1 MIGFVIGYQMR
12 TYKYSQGQSRCSE
25 QMMFVG
31 IQPNEGHA
39 IDDEI
44 IVSFFKNRGY
54 EADDEFISKGENRFS
69 YFNVE
74 EANYTI
80 FREVND
86 IELFTT
92 SVIDF
97 LTEFPNG
104 KVSIREDDDDEEFLF
119 MGSIKQF
126 LKVWT
131 NDLDD

>member
-1 MIGFVIGYQMR
+1 MR

-44 IVSFFKNRGY
+44 IV
-54 EADDEFISKGENRFS
+54 FISKGENRFS

>member
-1 MIGFVIGYQMR
+1 MR
-12 TYKYSQGQSRCSE
+12 TYKYSQGQSRFSE

-44 IVSFFKNRGY
+44 IVSFFKNKGY
-54 EADDEFISKGENRFS
+54 EADDEYISKGENRFS
-69 YFNVE
+69 YFNVQ

-126 LKVWT
+126 LKAWT